1 MSLFSFLGRLVGALA
16 TTLVLLLVVAALFV
30 GYRVVTHGQEDA
42 LVHAASALG
51 LDAAPLSLQGRGDE
65 EAA

>member
-1 MSLFSFLGRLVGALA
+1 MTRTIREVKAG
-16 TTLVLLLVVAALFV
+16 TIW
-30 GYRVVTHGQEDA
+30 VTHGQEDA
-42 LVHAASALG
+42 LVHYAKKLG